1 MLLIFFEKINF
12 FFKIVLDARITSSS
26 LSCMSENLP
35 SNNIQNDDFYL
46 NSEDSDYEKLFSR
59 FKEIKKNIALLEKT
73 LFK

>member
-1 MLLIFFEKINF
+1 
-12 FFKIVLDARITSSS
+12 RITSNS

-46 NSEDSDYEKLFSR
+46 NSEDSDYEELFSR